1 MIVPRITAAIFVLL
15 LIGSLALGS
24 IGGVAFVGPIMAHGN
39 TVRHDAGIIVA
50 LGPGTDFVLETAN
63 GQDLHFHCSNRCLNM
78 AGHLQRHLRE
88 HAHTDVYYVQ
98 QGQHGLLAVDVD

>member
-15 LIGSLALGS
+15 LIGSLALAS
-24 IGGVAFVGPIMAHGN
+24 VATVAIIGPMMAHGTN
-39 TVRHDAGIIVA
+39 ARHDAGTIVA
-50 LGPGTDFVLETAN
+50 LGPGMDFVLETAN

-98 QGQHGLLAVDVD
+98 QGQQGLLAVDVD

>member
-1 MIVPRITAAIFVLL
+1 MVIPRITAAIFVFL
-15 LIGSLALGS
+15 LIGSLGLAS
-24 IGGVAFVGPIMAHGN
+24 VIGVALVGPTMAHGN
-39 TVRHDAGIIVA
+39 NVKHDAGTIIA
-50 LGPGTDFVLETAN
+50 LGPGTDFVLETAQ

-98 QGQHGLLAVDVD
+98 QGQQNLVAVDVD